1 MITFVYIIKIMNR
14 FLLINLFVLASL
26 SLFANSEPELSP
38 EMKDNPLDLFDINK
52 YLTKDIQNKFPST
65 RLFNASYQLNTPSDY
80 RSKLYGAPY
89 EKGQSRFNNLALA
102 ANVPFYNKGKKLI
115 LMGVG
120 RYNQDLMVLKDVKF
134 DTDPVAGYKK
144 SDQLRYYSLGLNA
157 TYLLYYKQKLVILNA
172 TILGE
177 GGTGGFQ
184 TARAYLYASYA
195 LKKTKQFNM
204 TVGLVAML
212 GKQSPFPVIPT
223 FTLSYQL
230 ANDWQ
235 LDLFLPKSIFIRKT
249 FLNNRISFGTDLDS
263 QTYFFRHRNDV
274 GSQKTYVYREN
285 QIKTGALFE
294 HQISERFI
302 VSLSAG
308 LQNTFGGKLIPKN
321 KSRKDDIMT
330 RKVNANF
337 YLEAMFSVNF

>member
-1 MITFVYIIKIMNR
+1 MHR
-14 FLLINLFVLASL
+14 FLLSYLFVLASL
-26 SLFANSEPELSP
+26 SLFANPEPEVSP
-38 EMKDNPLDLFDINK
+38 EMRDNPLELFDINK
-52 YLTKDIQNKFPST
+52 YLTKDIHNKFPST

-80 RSKLYGAPY
+80 RSKLYDVPY

-115 LMGVG
+115 LTGIG
-120 RYNQDLMVLKDVKF
+120 RYNQDLMVIKDVKF
-134 DTDPVAGYKK
+134 DTDPVIGYKN
-144 SDQLRYYSLGLNA
+144 SDQLRYYSVGLNA
-157 TYLLYYKQKLVILNA
+157 TYLLYYKNKLIILNGA
-172 TILGE
+172 ILGE

-184 TARAYLYASYA
+184 TTRAYLYASYA
-195 LKKTKQFNM
+195 LKKTKEFNM
-204 TVGLVAML
+204 TIGLVGMI
-212 GKQSPFPVIPT
+212 GKHSPFPVIPT

-235 LDLFLPKSIFIRKT
+235 LDLFLPKSIFIRKI
-249 FLNNRISFGTDLDS
+249 FLNNRISFGSDLES

-274 GSQKTYVYREN
+274 GSQKTYVYKEN
-285 QIKTGALFE
+285 QIKTGVLFE
-294 HQISERFI
+294 HQMSERFI
-302 VSLSAG
+302 LSFSTG

-337 YLEAMFSVNF
+337 YVQGMFSINF